1 MPEAGPG
8 KIRLFHDFAGV
19 GSTLA
24 LTAVIAQLGDFYAGG
39 NGFADGDA
47 GINGRD
53 ALSGTATI
61 TSGNTDKQTSYIA
74 THICFDVALMAPI
87 VLEARVQLVDLD
99 AKEIF
104 FGVTSILTEPEELED
119 IIIGSSATVVVIPAD
134 MAGFYFSDELTA
146 SATEW
151 HGMHNGGSAA
161 ASLTVA
167 DVNLGTAGA
176 NNPTAGEWQIL
187 RLQIDNNG
195 TVEWFIN
202 GGSVQKI
209 VGAVSTTSDVAVIL
223 AAAANS
229 GEVAVVDC
237 DYLKVT
243 SNRDWTV

>member
-8 KIRLFHDFAGV
+8 KIRLFHDFCGV
-19 GSTLA
+19 GGLVA
-24 LTAVIAQLGDFYAGG
+24 LTADTGQIGDFYNGG
-39 NGFADGDA
+39 EGIEEADGGIA
-47 GINGRD
+47 GVN
-53 ALSGTATI
+53 ALSGVVRL
-61 TSGNTDKQTSYIA
+61 TSSVTDVDTSFIG
-74 THICFDVALMAPI
+74 THLCFDVALMAPI

-99 AKEIF
+99 AKELF
-104 FGVTSILTEPEELED
+104 FGVTSILTVDEKLED
-119 IIIGSSATVVVIPAD
+119 IIKNSSSTVVTMPAD
-134 MAGFYFSDELTA
+134 LAGFYFSDELTA

-151 HGMHNGGSAA
+151 HGMYSGGSAA

-187 RLQIDNNG
+187 RLQIDVNG

-202 GGSVQKI
+202 GGSVQKV
-209 VGAVSTTSDVAVIL
+209 VGAVSTTSDVAVCL

-229 GEVAVVDC
+229 AEVAVVDC
-237 DYLKVT
+237 DYLLVT

>member
-39 NGFADGDA
+39 NGFADGAA